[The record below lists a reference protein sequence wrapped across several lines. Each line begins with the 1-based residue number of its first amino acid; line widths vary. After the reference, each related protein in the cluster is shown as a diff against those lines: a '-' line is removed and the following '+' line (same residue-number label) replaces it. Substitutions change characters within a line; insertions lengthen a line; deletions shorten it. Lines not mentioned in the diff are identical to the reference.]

1 MQNIDQIVILNG
13 GLGVRV
19 KSLTQGSPKCL
30 IKFASNS
37 FLFLQLQLIK
47 KKGIKNV
54 VICCGYKSI
63 SIIKELKK
71 KNIKKLDLKIS
82 VSIEKRKLGTGGAII
97 NAYKYLH
104 NNFFI
109 IYGDSWL
116 DINYRAIGNKFL
128 YSKKKSLM
136 TIVKSSLIKN
146 HKPNIFLKN
155 NKIIYYKKNSNN
167 RNFKYIDYGLMALR
181 KDVLQY
187 FLNKKKFDLNLII
200 KYLIKWQDIEAYKV
214 KKKFYHIGSLE
225 GIKEIKKIFN

>member
-13 GLGVRV
+13 GFGRRV
-19 KSLTQGSPKCL
+19 KSLSKGVPKCL
-30 IKFASNS
+30 IKFASKS

-47 KKGIKNV
+47 KKGIKNI
-54 VICCGYKSI
+54 VICCGYKSN

-71 KNIKKLDLKIS
+71 KYIKKLGLKIS
-82 VSIEKRKLGTGGAII
+82 VSVERKKLGTGGAII
-97 NAYKYLH
+97 NANKYLH

-116 DINYRAIGNKFL
+116 DINYRKIGKKFISSNK
-128 YSKKKSLM
+128 KCIM
-136 TIVKSSLIKN
+136 TVIKSSLVKN

-155 NKIIYYKKNSNN
+155 NEIYNYQKNSNN
-167 RNFKYIDYGLMALR
+167 KNFKYIDYGLIALR

-187 FLNKKKFDLNLII
+187 FSNKKKFDLNLII
-200 KYLIKWQDIEAYKV
+200 KYLIKYQDIEAYKI

-225 GIKEIKKIFN
+225 GIKEIRKIFN

>member
-13 GLGVRV
+13 GFGRRV
-19 KSLTQGSPKCL
+19 KSLSKRVPKCL
-30 IKFASNS
+30 IKFASKS

-47 KKGIKNV
+47 KKGIKNI
-54 VICCGYKSI
+54 VICCGYKSN

-71 KNIKKLDLKIS
+71 KYIKKLGLKIS
-82 VSIEKRKLGTGGAII
+82 VSVERKKLGTGGAII
-97 NAYKYLH
+97 NANKYLH

-116 DINYRAIGNKFL
+116 DINYRKIGKKFISSNK
-128 YSKKKSLM
+128 KCIM
-136 TIVKSSLIKN
+136 TVIKSSLVKN

-155 NKIIYYKKNSNN
+155 NEIYNYQKNSNN
-167 RNFKYIDYGLMALR
+167 KNFKYIDYGLIALK

-200 KYLIKWQDIEAYKV
+200 KYLIKYQDIEAYKV
-214 KKKFYHIGSLE
+214 KNKFYHIGSLE
-225 GIKEIKKIFN
+225 GIKEIKKMFN